1 MCKIVQPNE
10 KIVSYA
16 VVYVGSGVGYA
27 FCLEEQVCSFW
38 FPPLIHTHSQ
48 RYKPDQVSS
57 QDITDTTGAGL
68 LLAID

>member
-1 MCKIVQPNE
+1 M
-10 KIVSYA
+10 
-16 VVYVGSGVGYA
+16 YVGSGVGYA
-27 FCLEEQVCSFW
+27 FCLGEQVCSFW

-68 LLAID
+68 LLAVS